1 MMVRDARQL
10 KDVLTQQVM
19 STSGLE
25 QRRDYLGMSQ
35 IGRCPREL
43 YRLMLEGKGTGTEER
58 DHWFCWLGYLYESA
72 IVELLGGE
80 PMWQGIEVVAEFD
93 ERFRGH
99 VDYQLDRGGVLWD
112 LVEIKSTSYARL
124 QSIIRAQSPVPF
136 HVAQVQAYMR
146 HGYWERAFIVY
157 VARDVPG
164 RDWRGMPIW
173 VFELGIDPRIGAA
186 LDRKAREVLRAVDEG
201 VAPECTCGRCG

>member
-1 MMVRDARQL
+1 MTVRDARHL
-10 KDVLTQQVM
+10 KETLARRLVLA
-19 STSGLE
+19 SGLE

-43 YRLMLEGKGTGTEER
+43 YRLMLNEKMTGER

-124 QSIIRAQSPVPF
+124 QSIIKAQAPVPF

-146 HGYWERAFIVY
+146 HGYWERAFLVY
-157 VARDVPG
+157 VARDAPG

-173 VFELGIDPRIGAA
+173 VFELGNDPRIGAA
-186 LDRKAREVLRAVDEG
+186 LDRKARTVLAAVDAG
-201 VAPECTCGRCG
+201 VAPACTCGRCG